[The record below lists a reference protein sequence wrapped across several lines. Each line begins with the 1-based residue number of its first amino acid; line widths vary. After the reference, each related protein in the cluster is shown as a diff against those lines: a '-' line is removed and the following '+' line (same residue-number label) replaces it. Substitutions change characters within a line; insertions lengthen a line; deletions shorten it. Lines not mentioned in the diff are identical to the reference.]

1 MTININNIF
10 IIMKGPL
17 NPPLKIGDRVIL
29 YHMDGETGVAA
40 GTTGTVKGITRDP
53 FEPDSEE
60 QIITVEWDNG
70 STLSLLSST
79 DAWKKVPQEKIQE
92 ASESNWEFLTQNSDL
107 LKNFDWRWFKE
118 YLKTIKD
125 SGIINMYESPRL
137 LYAGKSHIERYYGE
151 DREDDENFQEVLNNA
166 DESKDKIISGVIK
179 YMESKQKD
187 IDDMDSVNALALG
200 FSLKLV
206 TLYIHLSGL

>member
-1 MTININNIF
+1 
-10 IIMKGPL
+10 MKGQL
-17 NPPLKIGDRVIL
+17 NPPLQIGDRIIC
-29 YHMDGETGVAA
+29 YHMEGEVHAPIGIK
-40 GTTGTVKGITRDP
+40 GTVTRISEDP
-53 FEPDSEE
+53 FESDSDEE
-60 QIITVEWDNG
+60 IISVDWDNG
-70 STLSLLSST
+70 STLSLLSTT

-92 ASESNWEFLTQNSDL
+92 ASESNYEFLTQNSDL

-187 IDDMDSVNALALG
+187 IDDMDLVNALAKG